1 MFSIDVSEL
10 NRLSVD
16 LGKASAGA
24 TRKASTVV
32 RKSAFDLE
40 AGAKARAAVDT
51 GFMKNSIGVDIM
63 GALHA
68 EVGPT
73 ATYAPYQEYGTGGVN
88 AKPPH
93 PFMGPAT
100 DAVEGPFLKAMED
113 IAGDVL

>member
-24 TRKASTVV
+24 TRKASTAV

-73 ATYAPYQEYGTGGVN
+73 ATYAPYQEYGTSRM
-88 AKPPH
+88 PPH

>member
-16 LGKASAGA
+16 LGKTSAAA
-24 TRKASTVV
+24 TRKASMVV
-32 RKSAFDLE
+32 RKAAFDLE

-51 GFMKNSIGVDIM
+51 GSMKGSIGTDIM

-73 ATYAPYQEYGTGGVN
+73 ASYAPYVEYGTSRMS
-88 AKPPH
+88 PQ

-100 DAVEGPFLKAMED
+100 DAVEGRFHAAMENIVGD
-113 IAGDVL
+113 IL